1 MTTLTVAKEGES
13 TMVEEERRL
22 TAGVLAPQLGIT
34 PDRLRRLS
42 VCLEENGV
50 PILRNSQRA
59 RLYSPAV
66 VDILQNV
73 IDRMAATALPMKATV
88 QSVLNDDE
96 AQSQLPTITA
106 LSATVQSQQEEITQ
120 LRQLVA
126 TVIEQNT
133 QILAML
139 HDRDP
144 HLTEQARN
152 ETKRDVTG
160 ENAEITSR
168 SADQS
173 VANLP
178 TDPARPAAKTTHP
191 AASDQAPTAKTPH
204 RYLDPSENEAA
215 VEHNVRP
222 KTLADMQLP
231 ADEHPRHS
239 LWDRLRGR

>member
-1 MTTLTVAKEGES
+1 
-13 TMVEEERRL
+13 MVEEEWL

-50 PILRNSQRA
+50 PIPRNSQRA

-66 VDILQNV
+66 AAILQNV
-73 IDRMAATALPMKATV
+73 IDRMAATALPMKAAV
-88 QSVLNDDE
+88 QSVLSDDE
-96 AQSQLPTITA
+96 EQSRPARAARPQPPTVTA

-144 HLTEQARN
+144 HLAEQVRT
-152 ETKRDVTG
+152 ETKQDVTG

-173 VANLP
+173 AANP
-178 TDPARPAAKTTHP
+178 QTGSAQTANP
-191 AASDQAPTAKTPH
+191 AASDQTPPPAPPATPPH

-215 VEHNVRP
+215 VEHNERP